1 MCRPTIG
8 RSGARLAA
16 PAGRC
21 DMNAIERVAARFATP
36 LVHWTALLGLCA
48 AYLQGGIVKAT
59 DFSGAVAEMNHF
71 GLAPA
76 VPLAIAVIVLEL
88 GASAMILTGFYRWLA
103 ALALAGFTLMAT
115 LIALR
120 FWELPAGHE
129 RFMAANAF
137 FEHLGLVGGFVLV
150 AWHDLKRSAAST
162 DESSLVGHV
171 PT

>member
-1 MCRPTIG
+1 
-8 RSGARLAA
+8 
-16 PAGRC
+16 
-21 DMNAIERVAARFATP
+21 MNAIESIAARFATP
-36 LVHWTALLGLCA
+36 LIHWIALLGLCA

-59 DFSGAVAEMNHF
+59 NFSGAIAEMEHF

-76 VPLAIAVIVLEL
+76 VPIAIAVIVLEL
-88 GASAMILTGFYRWLA
+88 GASVMILTSFYRWLA
-103 ALALAGFTLMAT
+103 ALALGGFSLMAT

-150 AWHDLKRSAAST
+150 AWHDLKRRARRNSNAPPRAAW
-162 DESSLVGHV
+162 
-171 PT
+171 